1 MIQRAFI
8 TQWGTVVPW
17 SSPRLVEQDLIICR
31 ALVSIYSDPFLKEH
45 LAFRGGTAL
54 HKLYLEPQPRYS
66 EDIDLVQVNSEPI
79 KETIDH
85 LREVLSWLGEPVVK
99 QKKHNNTLVFRV
111 QPTDVGAGEIHLKVE
126 INCKEHFSVFPMV
139 RVPFSVKNDWFSGQ
153 CEVLTYELDEL
164 VGTKV
169 RALYQRLKGRDL
181 FDVYTALITGKL
193 DIERVM
199 TAYDRYLRF
208 VASHAPTYKE
218 FVLNMDEKM
227 QNPEFLGDTTV
238 LLRPGLTF
246 DPQAASV
253 LAAKALASSSG
264 CLIYSSTTTLFK
276 ISNAVSH
283 LSAFMSF
290 KLIKMT
296 GYCPCLL
303 I

>member
-1 MIQRAFI
+1 M
-8 TQWGTVVPW
+8 
-17 SSPRLVEQDLIICR
+17 
-31 ALVSIYSDPFLKEH
+31 
-45 LAFRGGTAL
+45 
-54 HKLYLEPQPRYS
+54 
-66 EDIDLVQVNSEPI
+66 
-79 KETIDH
+79 
-85 LREVLSWLGEPVVK
+85 
-99 QKKHNNTLVFRV
+99 
-111 QPTDVGAGEIHLKVE
+111 GAGEIHLKVE

-139 RVPFSVKNDWFSGQ
+139 LVPFSVKNDWFSGQ

-227 QNPEFLGDTTV
+227 QNPEFLGDTTG

-246 DPQAASV
+246 EMQPSWEIVRD
-253 LAAKALASSSG
+253 
-264 CLIYSSTTTLFK
+264 I
-276 ISNAVSH
+276 IISH
-283 LSAFMSF
+283 L
-290 KLIKMT
+290 K
-296 GYCPCLL
+296 GQ
-303 I
+303 

>member
-31 ALVSIYSDPFLKEH
+31 ALVSIFSDPFLNEH

-66 EDIDLVQVNSEPI
+66 EDIDLVQVNAEPI

-85 LREVLSWLGEPVVK
+85 LREALSWLGEPVVK

-111 QPTDVGAGEIHLKVE
+111 QPTDLGAGEIHLKVE

-139 RVPFSVKNDWFSGQ
+139 RVSFSVENDWFSGR

-193 DIERVM
+193 ALDRVM

-227 QNPEFLGDTTV
+227 LNPEFLGDTTG

-246 DPQAASV
+246 DPQPAWEKVRDEIVS
-253 LAAKALASSSG
+253 
-264 CLIYSSTTTLFK
+264 CLIK
-276 ISNAVSH
+276 
-283 LSAFMSF
+283 
-290 KLIKMT
+290 
-296 GYCPCLL
+296 
-303 I
+303 

>member
-45 LAFRGGTAL
+45 LTFRGGTAL

-66 EDIDLVQVNSEPI
+66 EDIDLVQVNAEPI

-85 LREVLSWLGEPVVK
+85 LREALSWLGEPVVK

-139 RVPFSVKNDWFSGQ
+139 CVPFSVENDWFSGQ

-193 DIERVM
+193 DLDRVM

-227 QNPEFLGDTTV
+227 QNPEFLGDTAG

-246 DPQAASV
+246 EPQAAWEKVRDDLIV
-253 LAAKALASSSG
+253 LLTK
-264 CLIYSSTTTLFK
+264 
-276 ISNAVSH
+276 
-283 LSAFMSF
+283 
-290 KLIKMT
+290 
-296 GYCPCLL
+296 
-303 I
+303 

>member
-1 MIQRAFI
+1 MGYGCTVVFSASGGAGSDYLQGAGVDIQR
-8 TQWGTVVPW
+8 PL
-17 SSPRLVEQDLIICR
+17 P
-31 ALVSIYSDPFLKEH
+31 KEASC
-45 LAFRGGTAL
+45 LPGGTAL

-66 EDIDLVQVNSEPI
+66 EDIDLVQVNAEPI

-85 LREVLSWLGEPVVK
+85 LREALFWLGEPVVK

-111 QPTDVGAGEIHLKVE
+111 QPTDLGAGEIHLKVE

-193 DIERVM
+193 DLDRVM

-227 QNPEFLGDTTV
+227 QNPEFLGDTAG

-246 DPQAASV
+246 DPQ
-253 LAAKALASSSG
+253 LAWEKVREE
-264 CLIYSSTTTLFK
+264 IVT
-276 ISNAVSH
+276 
-283 LSAFMSF
+283 
-290 KLIKMT
+290 KL
-296 GYCPCLL
+296 LEQ
-303 I
+303 

>member
-17 SSPRLVEQDLIICR
+17 SSPRLVEQDMIICR

-54 HKLYLEPQPRYS
+54 HKLYLHPQPRYS
-66 EDIDLVQVNSEPI
+66 EDIDLVQVNAEPI

-139 RVPFSVKNDWFSGQ
+139 RVPYSVDNDWFSGQ

-199 TAYDRYLRF
+199 MAYDSYLRF
-208 VASHAPTYKE
+208 VSRHVPTYKE
-218 FVLNMDEKM
+218 YVMNMDEKM
-227 QNPEFLGDTTV
+227 QNSEFLGDTTD
-238 LLRPGLTF
+238 LLRPGISF
-246 DPQAASV
+246 NPQSAWEKVRDVIIAV
-253 LAAKALASSSG
+253 LQPK
-264 CLIYSSTTTLFK
+264 K
-276 ISNAVSH
+276 
-283 LSAFMSF
+283 
-290 KLIKMT
+290 
-296 GYCPCLL
+296 
-303 I
+303 

>member
-66 EDIDLVQVNSEPI
+66 EDIDLVQVNAEPI

-126 INCKEHFSVFPMV
+126 INCKEHFSVFPVV
-139 RVPFSVKNDWFSGQ
+139 RVSFSVKNDWFSGQ

-227 QNPEFLGDTTV
+227 QNPEFLGDTTG

-246 DPQAASV
+246 EMQPSWEIVRD
-253 LAAKALASSSG
+253 
-264 CLIYSSTTTLFK
+264 I
-276 ISNAVSH
+276 IISH
-283 LSAFMSF
+283 L
-290 KLIKMT
+290 K
-296 GYCPCLL
+296 GQ
-303 I
+303 

>member
-8 TQWGTVVPW
+8 TQWGPGVPW

-31 ALVSIYSDPFLKEH
+31 ALVSIYSDLFLNEH

-66 EDIDLVQVNSEPI
+66 EDIDLVQVNAEPI

-85 LREVLSWLGEPVVK
+85 LRETLSWLGEPVVK

-139 RVPFSVKNDWFSGQ
+139 RVPFSVENDWFSGQ
-153 CEVLTYELDEL
+153 CDVLTYELDEL

-181 FDVYTALITGKL
+181 FDVYTALITDKL
-193 DIERVM
+193 NLNRVM
-199 TAYDRYLRF
+199 TAYDCYLRF

-227 QNPEFLGDTTV
+227 QNPEFLGDTTG

-246 DPQAASV
+246 DPQPAWEQVRDEIVS
-253 LAAKALASSSG
+253 
-264 CLIYSSTTTLFK
+264 CLIK
-276 ISNAVSH
+276 
-283 LSAFMSF
+283 
-290 KLIKMT
+290 
-296 GYCPCLL
+296 
-303 I
+303 

>member
-66 EDIDLVQVNSEPI
+66 EDIDLVQVNAEPI

-85 LREVLSWLGEPVVK
+85 LREALSWLGEPVVK

-139 RVPFSVKNDWFSGQ
+139 RVPFSVENDWFSGQ
-153 CEVLTYELDEL
+153 CDVLTYELDEL

-193 DIERVM
+193 NLDRVM

-218 FVLNMDEKM
+218 FVLNMNGKLQDE
-227 QNPEFLGDTTV
+227 EFLMDTEMI
-238 LLRPGLTF
+238 LG
-246 DPQAASV
+246 PQVEYAPQVAWEKV
-253 LAAKALASSSG
+253 KVELVERLN
-264 CLIYSSTTTLFK
+264 TE
-276 ISNAVSH
+276 V
-283 LSAFMSF
+283 
-290 KLIKMT
+290 
-296 GYCPCLL
+296 
-303 I
+303 